1 MNIAPGSKIV
11 LEIVKNPTN
20 EGARK
25 TLVRLAR
32 KDPTVVRY
40 HRKQQQKRPSWEEWR
55 RGAMTWH
62 HQMKSRAAVSITRGA
77 KYNITATVDVL
88 RDLASVERFVK
99 IG

>member
-1 MNIAPGSKIV
+1 MDITPGSKIV

-25 TLVRLAR
+25 TLLRLAR
-32 KDPTVVRY
+32 KDPAVARQ

-62 HQMKSRAAVSITRGA
+62 HQMKSQPAASITAGA
-77 KYNITATVDVL
+77 KFNITATVDVL
-88 RDLASVERFVK
+88 RDLTSVQRFVK

>member
-1 MNIAPGSKIV
+1 MAIAAGSKIV
-11 LEIVKNPTN
+11 LEIVKNPTS

-32 KDPTVVRY
+32 KDPAVVRY
-40 HRKQQQKRPSWEEWR
+40 HRKQHQKRPSWEEWR

-62 HQMKSRAAVSITRGA
+62 HQMKSQPAVSITPGA

-88 RDLASVERFVK
+88 RDLASVQRFVK